1 MAAGACIV
9 VPPMT
14 ASGARGLLVTRR
26 TRAILVA
33 AATFVAI
40 ALAAP
45 GASARKLT
53 LAQMLELARDYPGL
67 QASAAATAAM
77 EAQVTEAKAN
87 WLPQGDILSFIAP
100 SPNVRCQP
108 PRNGADDPTPCLTTS
123 SNEASLRTVNWTQVF
138 TRTEIK
144 LIQPL
149 WDFGKISA
157 GVAAAKAGVEVSRQR
172 EASARADL
180 EMNVRKAYFGLKF
193 AREILDMLDQGSGY
207 VDDGQKK
214 LEKDLAAGTGNV
226 TVTDK
231 LRMRTVRA
239 ELDARILEAKRLQGL
254 ARESLR
260 TLLGPEAPSDIDVDD
275 EPFEAPEVKGRP
287 ITYFEE
293 IARVNRPEVRML
305 ESAARAK
312 NALADLE
319 RRKEYPD
326 LVLVATAAFA
336 RAQGVDD
343 PPNAFMSHYFNS
355 TTGGVAA
362 ALRMQLDLGPKIAR
376 ARKSAAEA
384 LEIQYRQ
391 AEVLGGVLLDV
402 RKAYGEVNEALAR
415 TDATAK
421 GEKAGRAWIS
431 AVSQNFAVGLA
442 EARDFSDALIAF
454 FSMRTRYLQSVF
466 DLNIAVASLGK
477 AIGSWSL

>member
-1 MAAGACIV
+1 
-9 VPPMT
+9 MT
-14 ASGARGLLVTRR
+14 RNTRR
-26 TRAILVA
+26 VLVA
-33 AATFVAI
+33 ASVICAI
-40 ALAAP
+40 AAVAPAAV
-45 GASARKLT
+45 AKKMT
-53 LAQMLELARDYPGL
+53 LPQLLEMARDYPGL

-77 EAQVTEAKAN
+77 EAQVAEAKAN
-87 WLPQGDILSFIAP
+87 WLPQGDILSLLAP

-108 PRNGADDPTPCLTTS
+108 PRAGADDPTPCLTTS
-123 SNEASLRTVNWTQVF
+123 SSEASLRTINWSQVF

-144 LIQPL
+144 LIQPI

-172 EASARADL
+172 EASARADI

-214 LEKDLAAGTGNV
+214 LEKDLANGTGNV

-260 TLLGPEAPSDIDVDD
+260 ILLGPEAPADIDVDD
-275 EPFEAPEVKGRP
+275 EPFEAPEVKEHP
-287 ITYFEE
+287 VTYYEE
-293 IARVNRPEVRML
+293 IARGSRPEVRML
-305 ESAARAK
+305 EYAVRAK
-312 NALADLE
+312 HALADLE

-326 LVLVATAAFA
+326 LVLIGTAAFA

-384 LEIQYRQ
+384 LEIEYRRSE
-391 AEVLGGVLLDV
+391 ALGGVMLDV
-402 RKAYGEVNEALAR
+402 RKAYGEVTEALAR

-442 EARDFSDALIAF
+442 EARDFSDALVAF
-454 FSMRTRYLQSVF
+454 FGMRTRYLQSVF
-466 DLNIAVASLGK
+466 DLNIAVGALGR
-477 AIGSWSL
+477 ATGSWGL

>member
-1 MAAGACIV
+1 M
-9 VPPMT
+9 
-14 ASGARGLLVTRR
+14 TRR
-26 TRAILVA
+26 TCGSLVA
-33 AATFVAI
+33 AATFVAV

-45 GASARKLT
+45 GASARKFT
-53 LAQMLELARDYPGL
+53 LAQLLELARDYPGL

-77 EAQVTEAKAN
+77 EAQVTEAKSN
-87 WLPQGDILSFIAP
+87 WFPQGDLLTFIAP

-108 PRNGADDPTPCLTTS
+108 PRSGSDDPTPCLTTS
-123 SNEASLRTVNWTQVF
+123 SNEASLRTVSWNQVF

-193 AREILDMLDQGSGY
+193 AREVLDMLDQGSGY

-214 LEKDLAAGTGNV
+214 LEKDLANGTGSA

-239 ELDARILEAKRLQGL
+239 ELDARILEAKRLQGV

-260 TLLGPEAPSDIDVDD
+260 ILLGPEAPAEIDVDD
-275 EPFEAPEVKGRP
+275 EPFEPPEVKERP
-287 ITYFEE
+287 VTYYEE
-293 IARVNRPEVRML
+293 IARVSRPEVRML
-305 ESAARAK
+305 EYAVRAK
-312 NALADLE
+312 HALADLE

-326 LVLVATAAFA
+326 LVLIGTAAFA

-376 ARKSAAEA
+376 ARKSEAEA
-384 LEIQYRQ
+384 LEIEYRRSE
-391 AEVLGGVLLDV
+391 ALGGVMLDV
-402 RKAYGEVNEALAR
+402 RKSYGEVTEALAR
-415 TDATAK
+415 TDAMEK

-454 FSMRTRYLQSVF
+454 FAMRTRFLQSVF
-466 DLNIAVASLGK
+466 DLNIAVAALGR
-477 AIGSWSL
+477 ATGSWVQ